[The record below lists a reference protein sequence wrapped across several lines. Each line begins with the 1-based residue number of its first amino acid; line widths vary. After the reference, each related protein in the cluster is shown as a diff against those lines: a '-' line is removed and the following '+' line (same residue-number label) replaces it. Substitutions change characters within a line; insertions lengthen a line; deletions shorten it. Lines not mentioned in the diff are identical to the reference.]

1 MLAGQRVSRGVSG
14 GAIGAVLWFE
24 LMLLGGLLALSPAV
38 MLASA
43 FCDAGPECGPRA
55 VLWKVLAP
63 ALAIGAT
70 FLVAVVIVDLA
81 AGRWRPVAVVEQ
93 LAGLA
98 LAGAPVVALALA
110 TRDAD
115 AALSIV
121 VSFVLLFVPGI
132 CLLQAGSGAAR
143 RGR

>member
-1 MLAGQRVSRGVSG
+1 MLAGQRVSRGMSG

-24 LMLLGGLLALSPAV
+24 LLLLGGLMALSPAI

-70 FLVAVVIVDLA
+70 FLVAVVILDLA
-81 AGRWRPVAVVEQ
+81 AARSGQPRPRSEPQ
-93 LAGLA
+93 SRQGPPGHRDRLAGRLH
-98 LAGAPVVALALA
+98 AGQ
-110 TRDAD
+110 
-115 AALSIV
+115 
-121 VSFVLLFVPGI
+121 G
-132 CLLQAGSGAAR
+132 GR
-143 RGR
+143 R